1 MITLDQNDSEELE
14 PEVSRSG
21 PFCMHQSKNMFGASR
36 IAALP
41 RDKLTTQWPATAKHI
56 TVIYKNQCF
65 SVPVFDAQGQVLSIE
80 TVQSEL
86 RKITEMVDNT
96 PIEQLQPPVGLMT
109 SEHRD
114 TWAKANDGRI
124 TAC

>member
-1 MITLDQNDSEELE
+1 
-14 PEVSRSG
+14 
-21 PFCMHQSKNMFGASR
+21 MFGASR

-114 TWAKANDGRI
+114 TWAKASDGRI